1 MTGNIQEFDF
11 SVDCMSALL
20 WRHNQA
26 DNLTSLIEQ
35 KQAWYDLNQ
44 ESFWEDW
51 FTNVFDLR
59 TANDFGCAVWAKV
72 LGIPLGVIVQ
82 PDYTTKQIFG
92 FATFGSNFDRSNFA
106 NKTQTVIPLTLDQKR
121 LVLRL
126 RYAQLIAKGASVTW
140 VNRIIQYIFSD
151 LGYGPVYVLD
161 GLDMT
166 CDYVFTFAI
175 PSALQFVL
183 QNYDIL
189 PRPDGVQL
197 NIVSTVRKV
206 FGFGPYQE
214 NFFDGNFGA

>member
-11 SVDCMSALL
+11 SVDVMQALL
-20 WRHNQA
+20 WRHNRA
-26 DNLTSLIEQ
+26 DRLTSLLEQ
-35 KQAWYDLNQ
+35 KQSWYDLNHEQ
-44 ESFWEDW
+44 FWEDW

-59 TANDFGCAVWAKV
+59 TANDFGCSVWAKV
-72 LGIPLGVIVQ
+72 LGVPLGVIVQ
-82 PDYTTKQIFG
+82 PDYTTKKIFG
-92 FATFGSNFDRSNFA
+92 FAAFGDNFSGSNFA
-106 NKTQTVIPLTLDQKR
+106 NKTQTVIPLTLAQKR

-140 VNRIIQYIFSD
+140 VNRIIKYIFSD

-166 CDYVFTFAI
+166 CDYVFTFVI

-189 PRPDGVQL
+189 PRPDGVKL
-197 NIVSTVRKV
+197 NFVSTVRKV